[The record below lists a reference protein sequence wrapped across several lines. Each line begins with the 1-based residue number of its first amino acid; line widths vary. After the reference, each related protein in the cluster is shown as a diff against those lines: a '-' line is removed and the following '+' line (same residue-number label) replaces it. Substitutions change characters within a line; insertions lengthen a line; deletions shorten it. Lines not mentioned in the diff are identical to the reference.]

1 MVRPSP
7 LSRWCKIGPCFG
19 AIKRGM
25 KLGRL
30 MVARALAGLMAASA
44 LAPAWAA
51 IAIALPACPAP
62 AQALAGAPS
71 APNLRTAVI
80 DNCLI
85 VHGQEMAARVI
96 DTRMAVSVE
105 VNGNGPFRFLVDSG
119 ADRSVIGIALAKRL
133 NLPAS
138 EIVHLNDVAG
148 AADVGTFLLD
158 TLKIGDAATFA
169 VSAPALPEQFLGAQG
184 IVGVDALADR
194 RIMLDFQSNT
204 ITLEDAHVPAPDVP
218 GEIVVI
224 GHRRHGQLILT
235 EVRVGKLN
243 VYALIDTGSD
253 MTIGNYAL
261 LEKVAGSRHPPNEVS
276 MVLSSVTGRTTPA
289 TGVVLPR
296 IQIGDLRI
304 NNLPVAFAD
313 VAPFALFGMAD
324 RPAMLLGTD
333 ALKGLKRMSLDFHQY
348 RVRFQLRDKDASPRG

>member
-1 MVRPSP
+1 
-7 LSRWCKIGPCFG
+7 
-19 AIKRGM
+19 M
-25 KLGRL
+25 KQK
-30 MVARALAGLMAASA
+30 RALAAMALGGLIAVISIFTPASA
-44 LAPAWAA
+44 TAPL
-51 IAIALPACPAP
+51 ALPACPAP
-62 AQALAGAPS
+62 PPAPTS
-71 APNLRTAVI
+71 APAAPNLRTAVI
-80 DNCLI
+80 DDCLT
-85 VHGQEMAARVI
+85 VRGQEMAARVL

-119 ADRSVIGIALAKRL
+119 ADRSVIGVALAKRL

-148 AADVGTFLLD
+148 ASDVGTFLVD

-194 RIMLDFQSNT
+194 RIMLDFQNNK
-204 ITLEDAHVPAPDVP
+204 ITLEDARQPEPEVP

-261 LEKVAGSRHPPNEVS
+261 LEKVAGSRHPPNQVA
-276 MVLSSVTGRTTPA
+276 MMLSSVTGRSTPA

-296 IQIGDLRI
+296 IQIGGLRI

-333 ALKGLKRMSLDFHQY
+333 ALRGLKRMSLDFHQY
-348 RVRFQLRDKDASPRG
+348 RVRFQLRDNGASPRG